1 MELIDGEVTLRLIGL
16 GADGVTQRNVTVTM
30 LALPCDSDSP
40 PASCGMQSNTLP
52 TSCGSFITT
61 FIHDLD
67 SLEFLN
73 VTADIVAVTISSFVN
88 AKAPKFTFTFPFS
101 ATNGQLQSF
110 ISGFHTASSK
120 TTSIC
125 VNSDERRSRRS
136 RREVNSPESQYLV
149 DLSIAEDQL
158 EFWQSAARPSGA
170 QLLSTSQA
178 GNDTH
183 NELYTVPATDAQYAT
198 SNIGMPAISASGL
211 KPVWRVT
218 FDAPAVVH
226 RVELSIPTVYMDE
239 HPAHYAEVFDIVL
252 YNSADLPLRSTR
264 VFGQR
269 THIWANVDATQAA
282 YLEIQGVS
290 DRAVQLALDRVRVIG
305 GFERDCLPLVSFD
318 LAYLANDIR
327 LAGEVV
333 HVSNASLGASVLAS
347 SPQNYLVYSVLSD
360 WHPASTSSLPQLN
373 SAAIAQLDITN
384 SDNQQRVVTDASFE
398 SALDDLVASWLNGD
412 LANNGLA
419 LRLDLDQVGK
429 ASFDRDEFTLSFN
442 LRRFLWRNTSLSD
455 CSARCGAGVR
465 HAIIQC
471 YERTHSD
478 NGQPQYIVVDDSF
491 CRSSTR
497 PPATVAC
504 DAFDCDYEYRQ
515 LCGDCLCTETSCQF
529 SEARQSTL
537 QCLHNTGSSGSE
549 VPVSVSLCEKHGLQM
564 PNSTTCPSCN
574 CTSGCEL
581 KWEVSTWSSCEPACG
596 AGTRTRNITCT
607 RRDPSH
613 PPHFW
618 PTATPSECAR
628 LSDPP
633 SALESCYSRDGCS
646 NGDVNTGL
654 DPSAAV
660 WPILAETRILE
671 LNSTISRVESLIQLG
686 EPHLSAELLVAQ
698 IARDTLSARFES
710 QVVDSRTSMDLAKL
724 SVELEVVDLQNELSA
739 SHTRQESD
747 LPTKTVALEQ
757 LELDARM
764 ASARAT
770 INMPGS
776 GVTSYKNIGML
787 GFGYHIFK
795 GNPLPSSGVDPGFT
809 LPVLKVDYSMRRM
822 TADGSTM
829 LPDRVAVIPY
839 ASAQFDSR
847 SHLVTTSSEY
857 AESLEVDV
865 SIETSFSFSALVEG
879 GGAKFSASNDYKQA
893 SEMHQ
898 SSESVSITTIGTV
911 LTYVAEFL
919 DDTPPLADHV
929 IEMFNAL
936 PPPACCD
943 GLVLPSHAGVSK
955 DRSACTAIH
964 ANCGDL
970 YLRFLEKVGTHTLIG
985 VHMGGKS
992 IRVYTMAQTEFESSV
1007 EQSDAFK
1014 SSLSL
1019 SSSGIESSSID
1030 TSLSIN
1036 KQSSLK
1042 QAVKDRTESRRET
1055 FMGGDPTAGTND
1067 PEDPTNMDGDK
1078 EWSTTV
1084 SKNPVPIK
1092 YKLVPVLQV
1101 LAVARLSNGTNQEL
1115 VGLKLDLLTRFYLQ
1129 VCASTPGADC
1139 EVPAK
1144 ADEVGV
1150 HFGDYVTLSQV
1161 ISASNHMVMAED
1173 PKQGRLIARQVPASN
1188 EDVADT
1194 HMDIVNLPDG
1204 VVCSSCGDSSRYFN
1218 GEACTMCKNPHTTCA
1233 PVQHESWSEVI
1244 QSANRASDKGPAG
1257 IYQPMWT
1264 ARSNPENAFVRRGG
1278 DHDDNWYIFQRWGCY
1293 SAQHPDFFTGWRAY
1307 GASSFRK
1314 QPVVDVGLERLRII
1328 SPSSVTTG
1336 ISSPVT
1342 YGRLFMLATSSGLVV
1357 RSLQRDWF
1365 DIKATNEQ
1373 LSTLPLRFRFVSRT
1387 AATGTVVHY
1396 GDNVAIEE
1404 VIVTGQLSPSDQA
1417 ALLQRTRFQRM
1428 EPHYLTINSG
1438 NGLVPISQNMTV
1450 RSRMLTEI
1458 GDLEWTV
1465 HLSRNPTST
1474 SLSSVTPLLS
1484 YSRQGD
1490 DVLSRTL
1497 LFSATVDLLESA
1509 GVDDLNTL
1517 QARLTFNDPVTRDS
1531 PIAQYP
1537 GRDRLSTI
1545 TDDAF
1550 LTRLDFVVQLLRPT
1564 TAGLALH
1571 LASSSDAILTSG
1583 NAGIA
1588 REVKISSVRIST
1600 RGRSSTAY
1608 QFVIKLAEPAHDGD
1622 VLSVSLSS
1630 PELVKSTS
1638 QGVSVAPADNQALS
1652 ELVLPVRFQLSNNSS
1667 IVFHSTSSNGA
1678 ETTVPLTFS
1687 TGVVNAERDFPSV
1700 SDFVVTDS
1708 SSPAR
1713 LLTIVSA
1720 QCQVMN
1726 GTGNALVLDS
1736 VRHEADVQSGCVHV
1750 LVGVAT
1756 SDRMHLTLPLYID
1769 VVQARI
1775 RAAQRVEY
1783 AERRRV
1789 AFYDE

>member
-1 MELIDGEVTLRLIGL
+1 MLQLTLWP
-16 GADGVTQRNVTVTM
+16 AD
-30 LALPCDSDSP
+30 
-40 PASCGMQSNTLP
+40 
-52 TSCGSFITT
+52 
-61 FIHDLD
+61 
-67 SLEFLN
+67 
-73 VTADIVAVTISSFVN
+73 
-88 AKAPKFTFTFPFS
+88 
-101 ATNGQLQSF
+101 
-110 ISGFHTASSK
+110 
-120 TTSIC
+120 
-125 VNSDERRSRRS
+125 DERRSRRS
-136 RREVNSPESQYLV
+136 RREVTSPESQYLV

-158 EFWQSAARPSGA
+158 EFLAVGREAIWRTTP
-170 QLLSTSQA
+170 STSQV

-183 NELYTVPATDAQYAT
+183 NEPYTVPATDAQYAT

-384 SDNQQRVVTDASFE
+384 SDNQQRVVMDASFE

-455 CSARCGAGVR
+455 CSARCGAGVQ
-465 HAIIQC
+465 HATIQC

-515 LCGDCLCTETSCQF
+515 LCGNCLCTETSCQF

-549 VPVSVSLCEKHGLQM
+549 VPVSASLCEMHGLQM

-646 NGDVNTGL
+646 NGNVNTGL

-660 WPILAETRILE
+660 WPILAKTRILE

-970 YLRFLEKVGTHTLIG
+970 YLRFLDKVGTHTLIG

-1101 LAVARLSNGTNQEL
+1101 LAVSRLSNGTNQEL

-1129 VCASTPGADC
+1129 VCANTPGADC

-1244 QSANRASDKGPAG
+1244 QSANRASDNGPAG
-1257 IYQPMWT
+1257 IYQVKGVSFAQCKQACMERPSCKAGVYLT
-1264 ARSNPENAFVRRGG
+1264 NAAHVDRAVECNLFGDHPENAFVRRGG
-1278 DHDDNWYIFQRWGCY
+1278 EHDDNC
-1293 SAQHPDFFTGWRAY
+1293 
-1307 GASSFRK
+1307 
-1314 QPVVDVGLERLRII
+1314 
-1328 SPSSVTTG
+1328 
-1336 ISSPVT
+1336 
-1342 YGRLFMLATSSGLVV
+1342 
-1357 RSLQRDWF
+1357 
-1365 DIKATNEQ
+1365 
-1373 LSTLPLRFRFVSRT
+1373 
-1387 AATGTVVHY
+1387 
-1396 GDNVAIEE
+1396 EE
-1404 VIVTGQLSPSDQA
+1404 
-1417 ALLQRTRFQRM
+1417 
-1428 EPHYLTINSG
+1428 
-1438 NGLVPISQNMTV
+1438 
-1450 RSRMLTEI
+1450 
-1458 GDLEWTV
+1458 
-1465 HLSRNPTST
+1465 
-1474 SLSSVTPLLS
+1474 
-1484 YSRQGD
+1484 
-1490 DVLSRTL
+1490 
-1497 LFSATVDLLESA
+1497 
-1509 GVDDLNTL
+1509 
-1517 QARLTFNDPVTRDS
+1517 
-1531 PIAQYP
+1531 
-1537 GRDRLSTI
+1537 
-1545 TDDAF
+1545 
-1550 LTRLDFVVQLLRPT
+1550 
-1564 TAGLALH
+1564 
-1571 LASSSDAILTSG
+1571 
-1583 NAGIA
+1583 
-1588 REVKISSVRIST
+1588 
-1600 RGRSSTAY
+1600 
-1608 QFVIKLAEPAHDGD
+1608 
-1622 VLSVSLSS
+1622 
-1630 PELVKSTS
+1630 
-1638 QGVSVAPADNQALS
+1638 
-1652 ELVLPVRFQLSNNSS
+1652 
-1667 IVFHSTSSNGA
+1667 
-1678 ETTVPLTFS
+1678 
-1687 TGVVNAERDFPSV
+1687 
-1700 SDFVVTDS
+1700 
-1708 SSPAR
+1708 
-1713 LLTIVSA
+1713 
-1720 QCQVMN
+1720 
-1726 GTGNALVLDS
+1726 
-1736 VRHEADVQSGCVHV
+1736 
-1750 LVGVAT
+1750 
-1756 SDRMHLTLPLYID
+1756 
-1769 VVQARI
+1769 
-1775 RAAQRVEY
+1775 
-1783 AERRRV
+1783 
-1789 AFYDE
+1789 